1 MLDGS
6 DSGEINAL
14 AITKEGENF
23 VSGGEDKLIKVWDYD
38 EGICY
43 YTGVGHSGHITKV
56 TCFNIYSSHF
66 LQIAIAPDQK
76 TIVSVGTEGAIFIWH
91 TPESVLKAR
100 ADKDMPTLN

>member
-6 DSGEINAL
+6 DSGEINAI

-43 YTGVGHSGHITKV
+43 YTGVGHSGHITRVYYNLTSMFIK
-56 TCFNIYSSHF
+56 TYSIDFCGSRSEDNSECGNRRCNFH
-66 LQIAIAPDQK
+66 LAHPR
-76 TIVSVGTEGAIFIWH
+76 EGA
-91 TPESVLKAR
+91 ES
-100 ADKDMPTLN
+100 